1 MFCNHRK
8 ARPAKDD
15 APLFDSGRWEMV
27 PKADLIGEGKRT
39 SRIATNV
46 KIMQRPSETSHRNH
60 PAECLSHRQNCKSVM
75 ASWLTACVKRM

>member
-39 SRIATNV
+39 SSV
-46 KIMQRPSETSHRNH
+46 VS
-60 PAECLSHRQNCKSVM
+60 LKSGDLFTRHSGQ
-75 ASWLTACVKRM
+75 AGDS